1 MITHQQRTEDPIDP
15 WPSSRRQGGG
25 TGSVLLAA
33 GIGIGLGLLV
43 APERGEKTRKQLR
56 KRLGVLGGVAMETLN
71 ERLAPGLDD
80 LGKAGRK
87 AGKQARKRAKKRL
100 AMLQKAAAE
109 QRQSLGGRF
118 RDARERLSERADEW
132 EEEADDSI
140 DAALESGE
148 DAVEEFTADDDEG
161 GSGFVGLALAIAVGA
176 GVTYLLTSDDAG
188 PTRDRLREVADDVKR
203 RAEDGWE
210 RYQNQRS
217 DREPGRSETGAA
229 SVSSDEAPQAS

>member
-1 MITHQQRTEDPIDP
+1 MITHRQRTEDPVDP
-15 WPSSRRQGGG
+15 WPSSRRRGGG

-33 GIGIGLGLLV
+33 GIGVGLGLLV
-43 APERGEKTRKQLR
+43 APERGEKTRKQLK
-56 KRLGVLGGVAMETLN
+56 KRLGVLGGVAMDTLN

-100 AMLQKAAAE
+100 AILQKAAAE
-109 QRQSLGGRF
+109 QRESLGGRI

-132 EEEADDSI
+132 KEEADDSV
-140 DAALESGE
+140 DAALERGE
-148 DAVEEFTADDDEG
+148 DVLEEYTGDDDEG
-161 GSGFVGLALAIAVGA
+161 GSGFLGLALAIAVGA

-188 PTRDRLREVADDVKR
+188 PTRERLREVADDVKR

-210 RYQNQRS
+210 RYQNQRA
-217 DREPGRSETGAA
+217 DRETGRSETGA
-229 SVSSDEAPQAS
+229 SSLSSDESPRAS